1 MTSQRNRIRHYLPIV
16 GLVVATAGL
25 EACLGDQRVDSNSG
39 QERKIV
45 LIAGAKSHGPT
56 VHEYGKT
63 VRLLKVMLDRA
74 ENVSGISTEA
84 FPHGWPEDAAVLD
97 DADLVVVVSDGQDGD
112 LYSPAP
118 FQASEDRVRQ
128 MERLVDRGGGF
139 MTLHFSTFAPDSLG
153 DQVLE
158 WVGGYFDW
166 QDESGSRNWYSA
178 IQTLDTSV
186 DLLAPEHPISRGLPA
201 SFRLED
207 EYYYNLRF
215 KPDDSRLQPILR
227 VPELMGEREH
237 GGVVAWAVERVDGG
251 RGFGT
256 STGHFFRNW
265 ENAEYR
271 TLILNAIVW
280 ASGAEVPPDGVASR
294 FYTNR
299 EVSRAL
305 YGASRN
311 ALILT
316 GNHHPA
322 HPWRETTPIL
332 KSILEADGAVHV
344 DVSHNIEDLHHYDLR
359 DYDFLL
365 LNYANW
371 EDPAGISE
379 AAKESF
385 IEYLT
390 DGGGL
395 IVLHFANGAFHFSL
409 PQAGDSDWPEY
420 RKIVRRVWDH
430 TSDSGHDPYGSFRVE
445 PTAIHH
451 PITDGIQAF
460 ETSDELYFN
469 QKGDEPIEPL
479 LTASSLTTGRD
490 EPIAWAYTYGEGRV
504 FQTVLGHD
512 AGSLSAPAVATLL
525 RQAGSWVAG
534 VAP

>member
-1 MTSQRNRIRHYLPIV
+1 MPALGLLMTGPGFYGCAGGQ
-16 GLVVATAGL
+16 GVASEAG
-25 EACLGDQRVDSNSG
+25 AGD
-39 QERKIV
+39 RKIV
-45 LIAGAKSHGPT
+45 LIAGAKSHGPE
-56 VHEYGKT
+56 VHEYAKT

-74 ENVSGISTEA
+74 ENVRGLSTEA
-84 FPHGWPEDAAVLD
+84 FPHGWPEDEVVLD
-97 DADLVVVVSDGQDGD
+97 DADLIVVVSDGQDGD

-118 FQASEDRVRQ
+118 FLASPERVRQ
-128 MERLVDRGGGF
+128 VERVVRRGGGF

-153 DQVLE
+153 NRVLE

-166 QDESGSRNWYSA
+166 QDDSGARSWYSA
-178 IQTLDTSV
+178 IETLDTSV
-186 DLLAPEHPISRGLPA
+186 ELAAPEHPVSRGLPA

-207 EYYYNLRF
+207 EFYYNLRF
-215 KPDDSRLQPILR
+215 RPGDSRLRPILR
-227 VPELMGEREH
+227 VPALTGEREH
-237 GGVVAWAVERVDGG
+237 GGVVAWAVERADGG

-271 TLILNAIVW
+271 KLILNALVW
-280 ASGAEVPPDGVASR
+280 ASGAEVPLDGVASR
-294 FYTNR
+294 FYSSQ
-299 EVSRAL
+299 EVSEAL
-305 YGASRN
+305 YGATRN

-332 KSILEADGAVHV
+332 VSILEADGTVHV
-344 DVSHNIEDLHHYDLR
+344 DVSEHIEDLHHYDLT

-371 EDPAGISE
+371 EDPQGLSD
-379 AAKESF
+379 AAKKNF
-385 IEYLT
+385 LDYLAG
-390 DGGGL
+390 GGGL

-409 PQAGDSDWPEY
+409 PGASDSDWPEY
-420 RKIVRRVWDH
+420 RKVVRRVWDH
-430 TSDSGHDPYGSFRVE
+430 TSDSGHDPYGTFRVS
-445 PTAIHH
+445 PTSLPH
-451 PITDGIQAF
+451 PIIDGIQAF

-479 LTASSLTTGRD
+479 LTAASRVTRRD
-490 EPIAWAYTYGEGRV
+490 EPIAWAYSYGEGRV

-512 AGSLSAPAVATLL
+512 AGSLRAPAVQKLL

-534 VAP
+534 VSP